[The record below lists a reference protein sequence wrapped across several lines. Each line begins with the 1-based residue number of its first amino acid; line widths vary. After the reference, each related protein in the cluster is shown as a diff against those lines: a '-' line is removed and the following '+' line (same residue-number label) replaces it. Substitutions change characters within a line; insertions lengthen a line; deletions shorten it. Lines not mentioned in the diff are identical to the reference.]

1 MPDARSPKVSAA
13 HLLRNAVLYVRQS
26 SPRQVLEN
34 RESGRRQYALSD
46 RAVALGWDRSRIQ
59 VIDEDQGLTGDGSAE
74 RSGFQGLMGS
84 IANGKVGIV
93 LCLEISRLVR
103 DSADWHQLL
112 RVAALTDT
120 LILDEAAVY
129 DPRDSNDRLILGV
142 KGTIFEYE
150 MYSIKLRLHGGRV
163 NKAKRGALLMPLPA
177 GLEYDSKGDVALAA
191 DKAISN
197 AIALVFTKFSE
208 LGSATAATRWFQ
220 RENIPLPSRLRWGE
234 DSGEIHW
241 RIPNEARVM
250 NILRNPRYAGIYA
263 YGRTQRVLRAD
274 GSRSRQVVPMEEWTA
289 RIPDA
294 HVGYVDWNTYLANQA
309 VLARNGRQLTASVR
323 RAGVRSGSGLL
334 QSIAICSNC
343 GRHMKVQYASANPAN
358 GKPAHHY
365 YICVR
370 GHRREECR
378 FICGKPVDAAVSRFV
393 IAAMSQESID
403 LAMAVQKQVRD
414 DFTQAD
420 ARREERIEAL
430 RYEASLARRRH
441 HAVDPDKR
449 LVAEALEAEWNSRL
463 QELEEARKERDAC
476 REAAE
481 QDLSDG
487 QLRQIRSLV
496 DDFEAVWSAPATDAL
511 DRKRLL
517 GYLVEDA
524 ILRRD
529 GNNILVELRL
539 RGGRTAVL
547 DPIPAPIPSWKRRT
561 TRPETVDTLDD
572 LLETVP
578 EARAAEELNR
588 AGHTNWRG
596 EPMTMRGVR
605 NIVKTRKMKSWAAR
619 QSEKLRAQGFEEA
632 SELARKYGVT
642 GNTIRTWAH
651 SGILQMGPVSHG
663 KRTKCLYRPPPGT
676 EADLEGK
683 TRSKAPES
691 KCPDISNFHT

>member
-13 HLLRNAVLYVRQS
+13 HLSRDAVLYVRQS

-34 RESGRRQYALSD
+34 QESGRRQYALSD
-46 RAVALGWDRSRIQ
+46 RAVALGWDRSRVQ

-74 RSGFQGLMGS
+74 RSGFQNLMGWV
-84 IANGKVGIV
+84 ANGKVGIV

-103 DSADWHQLL
+103 NSADWHQLL
-112 RVAALTDT
+112 RVAALTNT

-129 DPRDSNDRLILGV
+129 DPRDGNDRLILGV

-150 MYSIKLRLHGGRV
+150 MHSIKLRLHGGRV
-163 NKAKRGALLMPLPA
+163 SKAKRGALLMPLPA
-177 GLEYDSKGDVALAA
+177 GLDYDSKGDVALSA
-191 DKAISN
+191 DKTISN
-197 AIALVFTKFSE
+197 AIALVFTKFAE

-263 YGRTQRVLRAD
+263 YGRTRRVLRAD
-274 GSRSRQVVPMEEWTA
+274 GSWSRQVVPMEEWTA
-289 RIPDA
+289 CIPDA

-378 FICGKPVDAAVSRFV
+378 FICG
-393 IAAMSQESID
+393 
-403 LAMAVQKQVRD
+403 
-414 DFTQAD
+414 
-420 ARREERIEAL
+420 L

-463 QELEEARKERDAC
+463 QELEEACKERDAC

-529 GNNILVELRL
+529 VNNILVELRL

-683 TRSKAPES
+683 RVRKRRKENAPISATSIHDERSALWVR
-691 KCPDISNFHT
+691 H